1 MFIWVLRSLRAIVA
15 EKGSAATVRSIKFFG
30 QIPVIDCEDKSL
42 LQESSHLLHPIECP
56 EIHLSPLAFLK
67 SDAHRFEIGK
77 ERRMGRIIH
86 HLFQLTVMPG
96 HIDLF

>member
-1 MFIWVLRSLRAIVA
+1 MFIWILRGLMAIVT
-15 EKGSAATVRSIKFFG
+15 EKGSVATVRCIKFFG
-30 QIPVIDCEDKSL
+30 EIPVIDGQDKSL

-77 ERRMGRIIH
+77 EARIGRIIH
-86 HLFQLTVMPG
+86 HLFQLTVMRG
-96 HIDLF
+96 SIE